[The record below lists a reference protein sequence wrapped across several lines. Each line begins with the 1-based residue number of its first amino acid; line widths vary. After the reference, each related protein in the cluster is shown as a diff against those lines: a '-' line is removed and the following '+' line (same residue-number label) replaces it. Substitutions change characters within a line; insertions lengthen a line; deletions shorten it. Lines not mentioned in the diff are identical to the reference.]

1 MKKQEIV
8 AQYRATVSVSYERGS
23 AFVLQGACQSY
34 DLMLA
39 SGETPTEYAKTIS
52 DAGADAF
59 ASVKQNLS
67 HIKWAMETLA
77 ASTGEDIDDID
88 VMSVLLNWKTMGA
101 LRAERYPKN
110 DEPAKVA
117 KVSKSSK
124 SFDAKNEA
132 KKMKKELTRKQI
144 AELVAELLA

>member
-39 SGETPTEYAKTIS
+39 SGMTATEYAQTIS
-52 DAGADAF
+52 DSGADAF

-77 ASTGEDIDDID
+77 TTTGKDIDDID
-88 VMSVLLNWKTMGA
+88 VLAVALNWKTMGA
-101 LRAERYPKN
+101 LRAERYPKI
-110 DEPAKVA
+110 DKATVKVA
-117 KVSKSSK
+117 KVSGA
-124 SFDAKNEA
+124 FNADAVAN
-132 KKMKKELTRKQI
+132 KMKKELTRKQI
-144 AELVAELLA
+144 AMVVASLLA

>member
-39 SGETPTEYAKTIS
+39 SGLTPTEYATTIS
-52 DAGADAF
+52 ESGADAF
-59 ASVKQNLS
+59 ATVKQNLS

-77 ASTGEDIDDID
+77 TTTGEDIDDID
-88 VMSVLLNWKTMGA
+88 VMSVVLNWKTMGA

-110 DEPAKVA
+110 DKPAKVA
-117 KVSKSSK
+117 KVSKS
-124 SFDAKNEA
+124 FNAKA
-132 KKMKKELTRKQI
+132 KAKEMKKELTRKQI

>member
-23 AFVLQGACQSY
+23 AYVLQGACQSY

-39 SGETPTEYAKTIS
+39 SGLTPTEYAQTINDS
-52 DAGADAF
+52 GADAF

-77 ASTGEDIDDID
+77 TSSGEDIDDID
-88 VMSVLLNWKTMGA
+88 VMSVVLNWKTMGA
-101 LRAERYPKN
+101 LRAERYPKS
-110 DEPAKVA
+110 DEVAPKKVA
-117 KVSKSSK
+117 KASKA
-124 SFDAKNEA
+124 FNAKA
-132 KKMKKELTRKQI
+132 KAKEIKKELSRKEI
-144 AELVAELLA
+144 AELIAELIA